1 MKAMKI
7 EEQYEKL
14 FKYCYMKTRDKHVAE
29 DITQE
34 TFLRFLSNHSYKEMG
49 KQMSYLYTIAR
60 NLCID
65 YFRKK
70 PEYELDENMPYISS
84 NENSLIEEALDKL
97 NEEERELLFLRYTN
111 EVSINDLSKHYEV
124 SRFVINRRI
133 KKALSHLKEVYEDE
147 G

>member
-7 EEQYEKL
+7 EEQYDKL
-14 FKYCYMKTRDKHVAE
+14 FKYCYMKTRDYHVAE

-34 TFLRFLSNHSYKEMG
+34 TFLKFLSTKDYKDMG
-49 KQMSYLYTIAR
+49 KQMNYLYTIAR

-70 PEYELDENMPYISS
+70 PEYELDENTPSS
-84 NENSLIEEALDKL
+84 PIKINHIDEALEKL
-97 NEEERELLFLRYTN
+97 NEDERELLFLRYTN
-111 EVSINDLSKHYEV
+111 DESINDLAIHYGV

-133 KKALSHLKEVYEDE
+133 KKALANLKEVYENE
-147 G
+147 